1 MKNVEKY
8 GIRGWVE
15 WEGDEL
21 ICQFSA
27 WKLSWNPAMLN
38 SLGGYTE
45 MYVNSLWV
53 LSVVYVCTKKPP
65 PVKVVTGNKGH
76 ILLVG

>member
-1 MKNVEKY
+1 LKNVEKY

-45 MYVNSLWV
+45 MYV
-53 LSVVYVCTKKPP
+53 
-65 PVKVVTGNKGH
+65 
-76 ILLVG
+76 